1 MLGLSA
7 CDDPYFWGRSTP
19 ILGLSAPV
27 WVHPLNLPRSR
38 RPALSTF
45 QQLRNPLKIRG
56 RELLQRSGLAD
67 HFREMSEKIK
77 TVALGIGIN
86 DRS

>member
-1 MLGLSA
+1 M
-7 CDDPYFWGRSTP
+7 
-19 ILGLSAPV
+19 
-27 WVHPLNLPRSR
+27 HPFSLPRSR

-45 QQLRNPLKIRG
+45 QQLRKPLKIRG
-56 RELLQRSGLAD
+56 RDLLQRSGLAD

>member
-1 MLGLSA
+1 M
-7 CDDPYFWGRSTP
+7 
-19 ILGLSAPV
+19 
-27 WVHPLNLPRSR
+27 
-38 RPALSTF
+38 F